1 MIYCWHRSSMPT
13 PKQNDGRLGGDRIKL
28 IICFFAKVIQSK
40 INNSLY
46 KGHCQNLETR
56 MKQHNAGLTKSTKGG
71 ISYSLVYYETFDN
84 LKDAIKKEK
93 YFKNSCGKTLLK

>member
-1 MIYCWHRSSMPT
+1 
-13 PKQNDGRLGGDRIKL
+13 
-28 IICFFAKVIQSK
+28 
-40 INNSLY
+40 
-46 KGHCQNLETR
+46 
-56 MKQHNAGLTKSTKGG
+56 MKQHNAGLTKSIKGG